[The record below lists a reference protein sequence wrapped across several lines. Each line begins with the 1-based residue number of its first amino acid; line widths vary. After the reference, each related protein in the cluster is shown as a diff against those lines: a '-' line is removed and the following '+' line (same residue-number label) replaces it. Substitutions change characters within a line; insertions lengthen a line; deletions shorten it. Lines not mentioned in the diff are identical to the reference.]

1 MNFSVP
7 IPIVSLGANPVVS
20 VTKIEVLTPVL
31 VTLSKYVVSPTDL
44 FSTLTF
50 LLPLNSVN

>member
-31 VTLSKYVVSPTDL
+31 VTLSKNVVKPTDL
-44 FSTLTF
+44 LTTETF
-50 LLPLNSVN
+50 FVPLNSVN